1 MELNY
6 FKDKLF
12 DILNDSDELEIA
24 DIFADDKKDL
34 FTVVTAGGDKFELLC
49 RKL

>member
-12 DILNDSDELEIA
+12 DILNETDEL
-24 DIFADDKKDL
+24 DITDILADDKNNL
-34 FTVVTAGGDKFELLC
+34 LTVSIAGGSAFEIVC
-49 RKL
+49 RQI

>member
-12 DILNDSDELEIA
+12 DILNDSDELDIT
-24 DIFADDKKDL
+24 DIFTDDKKDL

-49 RKL
+49 RKV

>member
-12 DILNDSDELEIA
+12 DILNDSDELDITDILA
-24 DIFADDKKDL
+24 DNKNNL
-34 FTVVTAGGDKFELLC
+34 FTVVTAGGEKFELLC